1 MINNDVTGKLKQAVK
16 VSDVKNESFY
26 SAMTALMT
34 ITPKDILV
42 GEYYSTAIVL
52 LFRANITS
60 SSIHTLT
67 PPSFFFRRTLSS

>member
-42 GEYYSTAIVL
+42 GEYTAIVL

-67 PPSFFFRRTLSS
+67 QPSFFFRRTLSS